1 MCSGLGK
8 GPLNTAQEEWFA
20 GASDTVRRTA
30 GEVCP
35 DFLGVAFWRG
45 RCGILC
51 VRGVFP
57 WLAAGVFGC
66 VLRSN
71 TAVAGRHKEKE

>member
-8 GPLNTAQEEWFA
+8 GPLNAAQEERIA

-30 GEVCP
+30 GEVCR

-51 VRGVFP
+51 ACGVSP
-57 WLAAGVFGC
+57 WLADGVFAV

-71 TAVAGRHKEKE
+71 TAVAGRHKESE